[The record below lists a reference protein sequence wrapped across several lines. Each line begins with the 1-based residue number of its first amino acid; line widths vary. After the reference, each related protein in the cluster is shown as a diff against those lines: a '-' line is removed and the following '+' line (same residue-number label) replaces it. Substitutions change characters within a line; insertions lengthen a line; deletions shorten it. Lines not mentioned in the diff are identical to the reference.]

1 MDWSA
6 KEVSAVVVAI
16 IAAAISLIGALINVY
31 VSRRSTYLNAV
42 TAERSKWIDK
52 LRSNISTF
60 SGLVRTLY
68 FRLVADKA
76 FFRTPEY
83 YDLVKQVNGL
93 IPMIKLQLNPA
104 GEIDRRLVSL
114 LDRIPHLAENPES
127 DALIRADTLLIEHS
141 QWLLKA
147 EWEKVKSEARWVVG
161 FGQWAKQTRHLSAY
175 RRFCHTHDIT
185 SVGATLPP
193 AP

>member
-16 IAAAISLIGALINVY
+16 IAAAVSLIGALINVY

-52 LRSNISTF
+52 LRTNISTF

-68 FRLVADKA
+68 FRLLADKA

-93 IPMIKLQLNPA
+93 IPLIKLQLNPA
-104 GEIDRRLVSL
+104 GEIDRHLVSL
-114 LDRIPHLAENPES
+114 LDRIPYLAENPQN
-127 DALIRADTLLIEHS
+127 DMLIRADTLLIEHS

-147 EWEKVKSEARWVVG
+147 EWEKVKSEARWVLG
-161 FGQWAKQTRHLSAY
+161 FGPWVKQFRHLSAY
-175 RRFCHTHDIT
+175 RRFCQAHDIA
-185 SVGATLPP
+185 SVGAAIPH

>member
-16 IAAAISLIGALINVY
+16 LAAAISLIGALINIY
-31 VSRRSTYLNAV
+31 VARRSTYLNAV

-68 FRLVADKA
+68 FRLLADKA

-93 IPMIKLQLNPA
+93 IPMIMLQLNSA

-114 LDRIPHLAENPES
+114 LDRN
-127 DALIRADTLLIEHS
+127 
-141 QWLLKA
+141 
-147 EWEKVKSEARWVVG
+147 
-161 FGQWAKQTRHLSAY
+161 SASC
-175 RRFCHTHDIT
+175 REPRE
-185 SVGATLPP
+185 
-193 AP
+193 